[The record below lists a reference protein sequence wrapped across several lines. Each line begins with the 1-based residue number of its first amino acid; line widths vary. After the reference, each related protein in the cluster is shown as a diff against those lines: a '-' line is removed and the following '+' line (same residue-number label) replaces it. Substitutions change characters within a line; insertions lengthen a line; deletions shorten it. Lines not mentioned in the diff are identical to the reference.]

1 MRLFPIAMLAAT
13 GPALAQPA
21 NQVETVNTGE
31 VPISVLEVA
40 TGLDT
45 PWGMAFLP
53 DGRMLVTQLPGDL
66 VVVSPGGDMS
76 EPVEGTPA
84 VFAQGQGGLM
94 DVALD
99 PDFAETRL
107 VYLSFAEPGDGAT
120 AGTALGRGRLSD
132 DASRLEG
139 FEVIW
144 RQEPKVEGPNHFGNR
159 IVFDGE
165 GHLFLALGERFQFGP
180 AQELSNTLGTVVRL
194 NHDGTVPEDN
204 PFVGQEGAEDAIW
217 SYGHRNIESAALHP
231 ETGELWVVE
240 MGPLGGDELNRVE
253 AGANYG
259 WPVVSWGINYDGVAI
274 PDPTEFPE
282 FADALHHWS
291 PVRSPSGMILY
302 TGDLFPEWRGD
313 ILFGA
318 LSAGGVERV
327 DMEDGEVA
335 GTQFIPLNTRIR
347 EVEQG
352 PDGAVY
358 LLTNAEGE
366 AAGAVW
372 RMEPLEVRPASADGD
387 RSGPGAGGGGS
398 GQGGQGGQSG
408 GQGGQGGSGQGG
420 QSGSGQGGG
429 SGSGSGD

>member
-1 MRLFPIAMLAAT
+1 MRLFPIALLAAA
-13 GPALAQPA
+13 GPALGEPQ

-40 TGLDT
+40 AGLDT
-45 PWGMAFLP
+45 PWGLAFLP
-53 DGRMLVTQLPGDL
+53 DGRMLVTELPGDL
-66 VVVSPGGDMS
+66 VIVSADGSVS
-76 EPVEGTPA
+76 EPIEGTPA

-99 PDFAETRL
+99 PAFAENRL
-107 VYLSFAEPGDGAT
+107 VYLAFAEPGEDAT
-120 AGTALGRGRLSD
+120 AGTALGRGRLSE

-144 RQEPKVEGPNHFGNR
+144 RQEPKVEGPNHFGSR

-165 GHLFLALGERFQFGP
+165 GHVFLALGERFQFGP

-194 NHDGTVPEDN
+194 NHDGSIPEDN
-204 PFVGQEGAEDAIW
+204 PFVGQEGAEEAIW
-217 SYGHRNIESAALHP
+217 SYGHRNIEAAVWNP
-231 ETGELWVVE
+231 DAGQLWVTE
-240 MGPLGGDELNRVE
+240 MGPLGGDELNAIE
-253 AGANYG
+253 PGANYG
-259 WPVVSWGINYDGVAI
+259 WPVVSWGINYDGTDI

-282 FADALHHWS
+282 FADAAHHWS

-327 DMEDGEVA
+327 DLEDGEVA
-335 GTQFIPLNTRIR
+335 GTQFIPFNTRIR

-358 LLTNAEGE
+358 LLTNVMEGE
-366 AAGAVW
+366 GAVW
-372 RMEPLEVRPASADGD
+372 RLEPLEVQPASADGD
-387 RSGPGAGGGGS
+387 RSGPGAGGT
-398 GQGGQGGQSG
+398 GQGGQGG

-420 QSGSGQGGG
+420 QAQGGQGAQGGGQAGG
-429 SGSGSGD
+429 SGSGD